1 MSDVIDFNEIKN
13 KVRDKDLD
21 DFESYIFDLYAKMG
35 SGELDMPGLNRAVL
49 EYMEKENLSYEK
61 FMEIQSKLM
70 SRYGFN
76 MEDFTPE
83 KAANPKEYESYRKQ
97 MGFLEKYKGKLKDFK
112 GYHHMIKNEKNNLE
126 LFIHDKMVIISSTKN
141 VDLDDNELNE
151 FLVSYKKLQEDEKL
165 HIKISENQKEYDY

>member
-1 MSDVIDFNEIKN
+1 MSDIIDFNEIKN

-21 DFESYIFDLYAKMG
+21 DFESYIFDLYGQMG
-35 SGELDMPGLNRAVL
+35 SGKMDMAGLNRAVL

-61 FMEIQSKLM
+61 FMEIQTKLM

-76 MEDFTPE
+76 IEDFTPDKIGDP
-83 KAANPKEYESYRKQ
+83 KAYESYRKE

-112 GYHHMIKNEKNNLE
+112 GYRHIIKNEKNNLE
-126 LFIHDKMVIISSTKN
+126 LFLQDKTVVISSKQK
-141 VDLDDNELNE
+141 VDLEDNELNE

-165 HIKISENQKEYDY
+165 QIKISENQKEYDY